1 MLVFSHEDLRRNSKE
16 EESVEGDKRNR
27 KSLDYKINI
36 DILDFYDGM
45 HVKEILEWI
54 SMVDSFV
61 EYIKIPQRSGL
72 SFVAFKLKSAT
83 SAWWQHIQ
91 NRRRVQ
97 GKQFIKSWPRIQS
110 MMKEYFRRLIMNS
123 SYILKY

>member
-45 HVKEILEWI
+45 HVEEILDRI

-61 EYIKIPQRSGL
+61 EYIKIPPEKW
-72 SFVAFKLKSAT
+72 VKLCG
-83 SAWWQHIQ
+83 
-91 NRRRVQ
+91 V
-97 GKQFIKSWPRIQS
+97 
-110 MMKEYFRRLIMNS
+110 
-123 SYILKY
+123 